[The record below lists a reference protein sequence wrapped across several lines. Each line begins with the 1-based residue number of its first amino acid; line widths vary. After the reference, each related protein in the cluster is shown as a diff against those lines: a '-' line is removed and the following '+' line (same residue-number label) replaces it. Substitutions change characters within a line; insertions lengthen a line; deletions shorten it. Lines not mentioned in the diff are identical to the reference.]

1 MASGFAP
8 GDKVFV
14 PVSRLSGLENHPSA
28 FYETKIVEVG
38 VHKAKVSLPQ
48 GAISE
53 WIGTGLCHKNIGILI
68 FSIGDFETEPT
79 LLEPLTKSVVQ
90 YCRLL
95 VSDDYLRAVRVRS
108 LAEVTQ
114 VWRLT
119 HGAYSHVILI
129 GHGSPSGIKFAV
141 DGWVG
146 QAALGDAF
154 RVEDG
159 HGRIILSLCCKTGYK
174 TIGGKLSEG
183 DAFSHFI
190 GPFHSVHGAIASQFA
205 QTFLAFHF
213 LVGESVGVAFKH
225 ARSYTPGSTSFR
237 LWQNGRLK
245 AGPKS

>member
-1 MASGFAP
+1 MASNFAL
-8 GDKVFV
+8 GDKIFV
-14 PVSRLSGLENHPSA
+14 PVSRLPGLDGHPSA
-28 FYETKIVEVG
+28 FYETRVAEVG
-38 VHKAKVSLPQ
+38 VHKAKVNLPQ
-48 GAISE
+48 GTVSE

-68 FSIGDFETEPT
+68 FSIGDLETEST

-95 VSDDYLRAVRVRS
+95 VSDDYLQAVRVRS
-108 LAEVTQ
+108 LAEVSQ
-114 VWRLT
+114 VWRRT
-119 HGAYSHVILI
+119 HGAYSHIILI

-141 DGWVG
+141 DGWVR
-146 QAALGDAF
+146 QDALADAF
-154 RVEDG
+154 QVDDG
-159 HGRIILSLCCKTGYK
+159 NGRIFLSLCCKTGYES
-174 TIGGKLSEG
+174 IGGRLSRD

-213 LVGESVGVAFKH
+213 LMGESVGVAFKH
-225 ARSYTPGSTSFR
+225 ARSYSPGSTSFR

>member
-1 MASGFAP
+1 MARNFVP
-8 GDKVFV
+8 GDRVFV
-14 PVSRLSGLENHPSA
+14 PVSRLPGLEDHPSV
-28 FYETKIVEVG
+28 FYETRVAEAG
-38 VHKAKVSLPQ
+38 VRKAKVYLPQ
-48 GAISE
+48 GSISE

-68 FSIGDFETEPT
+68 FSIGDLETESI

-108 LAEVTQ
+108 LAEVAH
-114 VWRLT
+114 VWRRT
-119 HGAYSHVILI
+119 HGAYSHLILI

-146 QAALGDAF
+146 QAALTDAF
-154 RVEDG
+154 QVDDDP
-159 HGRIILSLCCKTGYK
+159 GRIVLSLCCKTGYK
-174 TIGGKLSEG
+174 SIGGKLSENHT
-183 DAFSHFI
+183 FSHFI

-205 QTFLAFHF
+205 QTFLALHF

-225 ARSYTPGSTSFR
+225 ARAYTPGSTSFR